1 GSVMSFTAT
10 NSMAGSPS
18 EARKM
23 LRPMR
28 PNPLIP
34 TLIGMLPPR
43 CGGDSSAQQ
52 DRTERKPEAKQTML
66 GRVWEKVKPSEPR
79 AAISESDQ
87 SGVEVRA
94 YLALFLIG
102 WGRCRDRAHFRT
114 RVPSGISACKR
125 RRYGQAVG

>member
-1 GSVMSFTAT
+1 FSTLPVGRCSGVVIEFWAWCAQCRSPNYTISYRVVCGRARAMEGKKLALSW
-10 NSMAGSPS
+10 AGSKGWRAP
-18 EARKM
+18 
-23 LRPMR
+23 
-28 PNPLIP
+28 
-34 TLIGMLPPR
+34 
-43 CGGDSSAQQ
+43 
-52 DRTERKPEAKQTML
+52 
-66 GRVWEKVKPSEPR
+66 